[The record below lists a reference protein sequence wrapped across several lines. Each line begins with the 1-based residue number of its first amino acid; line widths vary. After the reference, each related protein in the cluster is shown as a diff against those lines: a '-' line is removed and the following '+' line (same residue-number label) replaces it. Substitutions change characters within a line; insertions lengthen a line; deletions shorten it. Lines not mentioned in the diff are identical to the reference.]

1 MNYYRYIRGS
11 VHRGTSNKYDD
22 DYIYIRNDDINFV
35 FLGPHIFCCCCTEYV
50 RKRDA
55 KIT

>member
-1 MNYYRYIRGS
+1 MNYYRYVRGS

-22 DYIYIRNDDINFV
+22 YIYTGNDLTL
-35 FLGPHIFCCCCTEYV
+35 FLGATYIFFVVSENASV
-50 RKRDA
+50 KGML

>member
-22 DYIYIRNDDINFV
+22 YIRNDDITL
-35 FLGPHIFCCCCTEYV
+35 FLGHIFFSTEYV